1 MKQIE
6 KKVFSSP
13 FRKWGFGMWPM
24 KNGVKMKMAWAV
36 FYSYDCIGGAVVSL
50 FSVNVNLVVYG
61 SFTEVQYREQNHIIF
76 HNPKT
81 DFISITTHFAKQDN
95 LQLTKV
101 LKSYKLTDIPNFL
114 LFTN

>member
-1 MKQIE
+1 MADE
-6 KKVFSSP
+6 
-13 FRKWGFGMWPM
+13 KWGENEDGM
-24 KNGVKMKMAWAV
+24 GCF
-36 FYSYDCIGGAVVSL
+36 FYSYDCIGGAVKLLVSL
-50 FSVNVNLVVYG
+50 YSVKVNLVVYG

-81 DFISITTHFAKQDN
+81 DFISIMTHFAKRNN